1 MPEERFYTEEEANE
15 ILRAAQMD
23 PGTSGMSRDELLRSA
38 LEAGIP
44 SEAIERAEK
53 QVALGKQSV
62 SDQEAYRQSRHRALM
77 TQVSSWFG
85 TSMLLAGINFMTGFH
100 SFWSVW
106 PIGIWGLVV
115 AKEAIEYSLSKPWL
129 DPEKVERWRRRREY
143 RSRSSSTPSEVVEFV
158 RQLPYDVR
166 EEKIRAIKDVRTEFG
181 LDLADAK
188 RAVEEAV

>member
-44 SEAIERAEK
+44 PEAIERAEQ
-53 QVALGKQSV
+53 QVTLGKQSV
-62 SDQEAYRQSRHRALM
+62 SDQEGYRQHLHRALM

-85 TSMLLAGINFMTGFH
+85 TSILLAGINLMTGFH
-100 SFWSVW
+100 SFWSAW

-115 AKEAIEYSLSKPWL
+115 LKEAIEYGLSKPWL
-129 DPEKVERWRRRREY
+129 DPKKVEKWRRKQATREAQ
-143 RSRSSSTPSEVVEFV
+143 SAEVEAYL
-158 RQLPYDVR
+158 RQLPEDVR
-166 EEKIRAIKDVRTEFG
+166 RDKDRVVKDLTEKFG
-181 LDLADAK
+181 L
-188 RAVEEAV
+188 RWSEARHALDEFD

>member
-44 SEAIERAEK
+44 PEAIERAEK
-53 QVALGKQSV
+53 QVALGRQSV
-62 SDQEAYRQSRHRALM
+62 SDQEAYRQSLHRGLM

-85 TSMLLAGINFMTGFH
+85 TSILLAGINFMTGFH
-100 SFWSVW
+100 SFWSAW

-129 DPEKVERWRRRREY
+129 DPQKVEKWRRK
-143 RSRSSSTPSEVVEFV
+143 SEVRNAISAQVEEYL
-158 RQLPYDVR
+158 RQLPAEARGDKERLIHEVQTKFNLPR
-166 EEKIRAIKDVRTEFG
+166 SEAMQVID
-181 LDLADAK
+181 DAD
-188 RAVEEAV
+188 